1 MVPFEQGA
9 DDLMRQQARSPAYTV
24 LADHGLLSSQFRLEK
39 TDQIP
44 MRLAN
49 STRSRNA
56 MVPCGPCVP
65 CVQQFM
71 VPGGKIMPAEDGE
84 GGYFF
89 YGPGVHLVMSPFVQR
104 KPAVSLTD
112 QRILHGPIAI
122 ITVPQGFIGY
132 AMDRGQPLLLS
143 PGMHYWNSDTIVF
156 QKHIDLSD
164 PVINLGPFTLV
175 TVDEG
180 YAAVT
185 QNNGQQS
192 ILRGGAVYLLTHRNW
207 KFEKFMTEK
216 IQTDDIDATLMQTA
230 DNVLLQVSATVT
242 WTIDNVETAARMAAQ
257 TMYTKGGD
265 GDVNMPKL
273 RNDVLKQALAS
284 LSAFIGSLRYSD
296 SFGMATAVSSLSPAT
311 LEGQEAKEPEGEH
324 SCSPLFDEGARSRLK
339 TAVEHCN
346 EITMR
351 YGIRVQAVNIISAM
365 PKDAALMTQ
374 LAAAAVA
381 AAEAEKR
388 ELEAHG
394 SAKARLI
401 EAEAE
406 AESERRRA
414 QGAKD
419 AADTLGS
426 SSVAVEMER
435 IRNVGAAIGDK
446 ATLFFGANSSELG
459 NLMSNPNVVSR

>member
-1 MVPFEQGA
+1 
-9 DDLMRQQARSPAYTV
+9 
-24 LADHGLLSSQFRLEK
+24 
-39 TDQIP
+39 
-44 MRLAN
+44 
-49 STRSRNA
+49 
-56 MVPCGPCVP
+56 
-65 CVQQFM
+65 
-71 VPGGKIMPAEDGE
+71 
-84 GGYFF
+84 
-89 YGPGVHLVMSPFVQR
+89 VHLVGNPFMKLR
-104 KPAVSLTD
+104 FPAVSLTD
-112 QRILHGPIAI
+112 QRILHGPLAI

-185 QNNGQQS
+185 QNNGQQC

-207 KFEKFMTEK
+207 KFEKFISEK
-216 IQTDDIDATLMQTA
+216 IQTDDIAPTLMQTA

-242 WTIDNVETAARMAAQ
+242 WTIEHVEVAARMAAQ
-257 TMYTKGGD
+257 TMYAGD
-265 GDVNMPKL
+265 TQGDVTMPKL

-284 LSAFIGSLRYSD
+284 LSAFIGSVRYSD
-296 SFGMATAVSSLSPAT
+296 SFGMATALST
-311 LEGQEAKEPEGEH
+311 LAPGKGAGEKKAVEPEGEH
-324 SCSPLFDEGARSRLK
+324 TCSPLFDDGARERLQ

-346 EITMR
+346 EITKR

-365 PKDAALMTQ
+365 PKDGNLMTQ

-388 ELEAHG
+388 ELEARG
-394 SAKARLI
+394 AAKATLI
-401 EAEAE
+401 AAEAE
-406 AESERRRA
+406 AESHRQRA

-419 AADTLGS
+419 AADTLAASG
-426 SSVAVEMER
+426 VAVEMER
-435 IRNVGAAIGDK
+435 IRAVGDALNEK
-446 ATLFFGANSSELG
+446 ATLFFGASSADLG
-459 NLMSNPNVVSR
+459 NMMSNPAIVKR